1 MADAPTDFLNVIE
14 DIQKNVF
21 STLDQVSK
29 TLSELDTNQLSIV
42 ARELDFLQELD
53 RQGYNKALN
62 NLMSKYDDEVVNV
75 FREARAR
82 GVETSVAS
90 VRSLELLKELDTTTL
105 LGKAQEF
112 STTLKSEL
120 LKGIIAGESSE
131 IIVERLQ
138 RTVTTLTTA
147 QTRLVVNDSFARFSN
162 SAKFKA
168 FEDLPQTKYQYVG
181 PNDSKTRE
189 ACANVLNNPQTAEGF
204 TVDAINSLD
213 GVGQADRGGFNC
225 RHEWEVVL

>member
-1 MADAPTDFLNVIE
+1 MANAPTKFLDTIE

-21 STLDQVSK
+21 ATLPKVAN
-29 TLSELDTNQLSIV
+29 TLSQISTSELTIV

-53 RQGYNKALN
+53 RLGYNKALN
-62 NLMSKYDDEVVNV
+62 QLLNEYDNEVVSV
-75 FREARAR
+75 FREASAR
-82 GVETSVAS
+82 GLQTSVAS
-90 VRSLELLKELDTTTL
+90 VGSLELLKELDTTTL

-131 IIVERLQ
+131 IITERLQ

-168 FEDLPQTKYQYVG
+168 FEDLPETRYQYVG
-181 PNDSKTRE
+181 PNDGKTRE
-189 ACANVLNNPQTAEGF
+189 ACANVLNNPQNAKGFTTAE
-204 TVDAINSLD
+204 INGLD

>member
-1 MADAPTDFLNVIE
+1 MSVKRGELTELVKFDV
-14 DIQKNVF
+14 NVF
-21 STLDQVSK
+21 KKAGAIAKQLIVSDASK
-29 TLSELDTNQLSIV
+29 GK
-42 ARELDFLQELD
+42 F
-53 RQGYNKALN
+53 QGKPSGPFSYSNKGAGVGWR
-62 NLMSKYDDEVVNV
+62 KIKGKNV

-131 IIVERLQ
+131 IITERLQ

-168 FEDLPQTKYQYVG
+168 FEDLPETRYQYVG
-181 PNDSKTRE
+181 PNDGKTRE
-189 ACANVLNNPQTAEGF
+189 ACANVLNNPQNAKGFTTAE
-204 TVDAINSLD
+204 INGLD